1 MALADPMTRTVLRL
15 AFIAL
20 LVWSTLFAG
29 NGACAG
35 GDCGSTCLDICQSM
49 GADLVE
55 GCSCSFGCGCLC
67 SPGAGAA
74 TCADFGCTADPY

>member
-1 MALADPMTRTVLRL
+1 MRRGLV
-15 AFIAL
+15 IAAVAV
-20 LVWSTLFAG
+20 LVWATLFSPA
-29 NGACAG
+29 GACPN
-35 GDCGSTCLDICQSM
+35 GDCGSTCLDVCQSM

-74 TCADFGCTADPY
+74 TCEDFGCTSDPY